1 MPLFIWAQA
10 TSHAFKLAFTMV
22 SMAEVFDKTW
32 FVALVMAMRFPTMH
46 FTVFWGCFAA
56 LLVHVVLAAV
66 FGYSISRFLSVSQLD
81 FLAAGV
87 YGVFTVMY
95 GYDWYKSEAG
105 SDVIA
110 AGKEEIEEE
119 ISQEVEGAQYGTVA
133 PKKPTQM
140 EASLAQ
146 VSRVFWQCFMVVLI
160 AEFGDRTQI
169 AMIGVHASQPL
180 LPVMWGSAAAF
191 GMLTLSAVAVSSFL
205 DGRKLSQSFVKAA
218 IALSFAAFT
227 LVAVHDGMKARGH
240 EMQSLPHLFSLQFQ
254 VIGNDNQTM

>member
-1 MPLFIWAQA
+1 MPLSIWAPA
-10 TSHAFKLAFTMV
+10 TSHAFNLAFTMV

-87 YGVFTVMY
+87 YGVFAVMY

-119 ISQEVEGAQYGTVA
+119 MAQEHGGAEYGTVA
-133 PKKPTQM
+133 SKTPTPT
-140 EASLAQ
+140 STSFAQ
-146 VSRVFWQCFMVVLI
+146 KSRVFGQCFMVVLI

-191 GMLTLSAVAVSSFL
+191 GMLTASAVAVSSFL
-205 DGRKLSQSFVKAA
+205 EGSTLSESFVKAA
-218 IALSFAAFT
+218 IALSFTVFT
-227 LVAVHDGMKARGH
+227 LVAVHDGMKARALGA
-240 EMQSLPHLFSLQFQ
+240 L
-254 VIGNDNQTM
+254 

>member
-1 MPLFIWAQA
+1 MPLSIWAPA
-10 TSHAFKLAFTMV
+10 TSHAFQLAFTMV

-32 FVALVMAMRFPTMH
+32 FVALVMSMRFPTMH

-56 LLVHVVLAAV
+56 LLVHVVLAAG

-87 YGVFTVMY
+87 YAVFTVLY
-95 GYDWYKSEAG
+95 GYDWYKSEAD

-119 ISQEVEGAQYGTVA
+119 FAQEEGKEGGTQYGTVTS
-133 PKKPTQM
+133 KKPTP
-140 EASLAQ
+140 STNFAQ
-146 VSRVFWQCFMVVLI
+146 KSRVFWQCFMVVLI

-191 GMLTLSAVAVSSFL
+191 GMLTASAVAVSSFL
-205 DGRKLSQSFVKAA
+205 DGRTLSESFVKAA
-218 IALSFAAFT
+218 IALSFAIFT
-227 LVAVHDGMKARGH
+227 LVAVHDGMKARS
-240 EMQSLPHLFSLQFQ
+240 EMAAT
-254 VIGNDNQTM
+254 G